1 MAKGDHNDT
10 KASLNALLESDGHK
24 NRRSVSGKKSEQ
36 TFVRGL
42 RKHNNLRK

>member
-24 NRRSVSGKKSEQ
+24 NRSVSGKKSEQ

-42 RKHNNLRK
+42 RKHHNLRK